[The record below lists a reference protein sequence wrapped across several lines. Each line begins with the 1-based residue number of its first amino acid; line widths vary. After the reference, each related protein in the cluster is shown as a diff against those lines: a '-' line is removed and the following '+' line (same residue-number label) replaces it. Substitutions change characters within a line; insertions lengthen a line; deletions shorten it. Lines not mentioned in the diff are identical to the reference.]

1 MINNWVT
8 IEKAQELTG
17 LPASFLHE
25 RTGLSGTWPECKVW
39 KWFEGRKLIDM
50 EALNALIAKTPSVPS
65 NRGRRK
71 AANDQC
77 HEPQAS
83 QPA

>member
-1 MINNWVT
+1 MNNWVT
-8 IEKAQELTG
+8 IEKAEALTG

-25 RTGLSGTWPECKVW
+25 RTGVSGTWPEGKVW

-50 EALNALIAKTPSVPS
+50 EALNALIARTPSVPS

-71 AANDQC
+71 AANVPC
-77 HEPQAS
+77 HEPHAS